1 MYKSK
6 GRRELEEIVK
16 NQFKYVIGSGSF
28 STVLRVSENKVA
40 RNSSSEFDTN
50 ECNVMRELIRLSNR
64 MKRRRVVTRPEE
76 GKLINIRHME
86 LFAQTPEALSAKEEF
101 TLEELFTPR
110 EMEKFGIET
119 FHNVF
124 IQVGSVEDGFEY
136 HELVPDN
143 YSDNVVKIY
152 SSYQKYQLLEYI
164 FCSLSA
170 KNFTVDLTDFVENNN
185 KAQRLQRVQTDNYF
199 QQLYNGIEW
208 LHENKIFHRDISTNN
223 VVISGDLRKNTTLKI
238 IDFNLSIV
246 VPNWKEKLKFLNSGK
261 FRHPGTVGTKEF
273 KSLGVHNFKSY
284 FDKVIDKEKYDE
296 FLGYLSASDFWSAT
310 VLCYMLENGDSPWET
325 SNKESVEAFIG
336 ENQNN
341 KFAETFKDFSD
352 DNYENLKQLSEE
364 KVRSIFKRIFVL
376 PEIS

>member
-64 MKRRRVVTRPEE
+64 MKRRIVVTPPEE
-76 GKLINIRHME
+76 GKLINIRYMD
-86 LFAQTPEALSAKEEF
+86 LTPEALNDKEDF

-119 FHNVF
+119 FQNVF
-124 IQVGSVEDGFEY
+124 IQVGSVQTDFVY
-136 HELVPDN
+136 HELAPYN
-143 YSDNVVKIY
+143 YSNNVVKIY

-170 KNFTVDLTDFVENNN
+170 KNFTVDLTDFVENSSDQ
-185 KAQRLQRVQTDNYF
+185 QRSKRVQDDNYF
-199 QQLYNGIEW
+199 QQLYDGIKW

-223 VVISGDLRKNTTLKI
+223 VVISGDLRKKTTLKI

-246 VPNWKEKLKFLNSGK
+246 VPKWKEGLKFLNSGK

-273 KSLGVHNFKSY
+273 KSLGVQDFKTY
-284 FDKVIDKEKYDE
+284 FDEVIKEKQYNE

-310 VLCYMLENGDSPWET
+310 VLCYMLENGVFPWKI
-325 SNKESVEAFIG
+325 SNKENVEFFIKN
-336 ENQNN
+336 NQGN
-341 KFAETFKDFSD
+341 KFAETFKGFSAVG
-352 DNYENLKQLSEE
+352 YENLEQLFEKQ
-364 KVRSIFKRIFVL
+364 VRSIFNNKIIL
-376 PEIS
+376 KE

>member
-261 FRHPGTVGTKEF
+261 FRHPGTVVPRNLNLWVSTILKVTLTRLLTK
-273 KSLGVHNFKSY
+273 KN
-284 FDKVIDKEKYDE
+284 
-296 FLGYLSASDFWSAT
+296 
-310 VLCYMLENGDSPWET
+310 MT
-325 SNKESVEAFIG
+325 SS
-336 ENQNN
+336 
-341 KFAETFKDFSD
+341 
-352 DNYENLKQLSEE
+352 
-364 KVRSIFKRIFVL
+364 
-376 PEIS
+376 